1 MKFSLKKSGTR
12 HKSLLKYGSRLRP
25 DRDWLVLLGTWL
37 LLFLISV
44 GYNVWLFSRVTKGES
59 LDPNAA
65 SFEARP
71 VDVSSMTATF
81 DTRVAEQERYLGEYR
96 FVDPAR

>member
-1 MKFSLKKSGTR
+1 MKFSLKKSGT
-12 HKSLLKYGSRLRP
+12 HLKGIHYGSRLRP

-37 LLFLISV
+37 LLFLVSI
-44 GYNVWLFSRVTKGES
+44 GYNVWLFSRVTNGES
-59 LDPNAA
+59 LDPNAT
-65 SFEARP
+65 SFEAKP

-81 DTRVAEQERYLGEYR
+81 NARAAEQERYLSEYR